1 MKLVSKYYKEIRYL
15 RCAIDRFSKY
25 AWVIPL
31 KDKKDIT
38 TVNAFQSILD
48 TSRREPNKIWVHQGS
63 QFYESSFKKKSKENH
78 INIFNL
84 Q

>member
-25 AWVIPL
+25 AWVVPL
-31 KDKKDIT
+31 TDKKDVT

-48 TSRREPNKIWVHQGS
+48 T
-63 QFYESSFKKKSKENH
+63 
-78 INIFNL
+78 
-84 Q
+84 